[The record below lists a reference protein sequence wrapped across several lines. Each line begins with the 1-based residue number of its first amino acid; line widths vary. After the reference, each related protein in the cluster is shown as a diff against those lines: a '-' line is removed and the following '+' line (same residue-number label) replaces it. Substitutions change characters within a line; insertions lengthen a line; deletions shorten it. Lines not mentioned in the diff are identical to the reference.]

1 MYSALAQLEGR
12 KAQNQTRNGQLCSRS
27 HTTQPRY
34 ILESHTENMVRPQR
48 RGATDSYEQKRPSPP
63 ESVALDPPLHHT
75 KIPAD
80 CYKITPVHWSQTG
93 GNGRQWVAESCWQK
107 RHKGLLQWNK
117 GRRDLFTWDQHME
130 WRPSLTARELWQD
143 GVNTSRSYATS
154 LAT

>member
-1 MYSALAQLEGR
+1 MCGANCWTDHQMWSSTVAFGVRPKHNREGTCKPTKLNTAKLSTISQRERFKQMYSALAQLEGR

-80 CYKITPVHWSQTG
+80 CYKITPVH
-93 GNGRQWVAESCWQK
+93 
-107 RHKGLLQWNK
+107 
-117 GRRDLFTWDQHME
+117 
-130 WRPSLTARELWQD
+130 
-143 GVNTSRSYATS
+143 
-154 LAT
+154 